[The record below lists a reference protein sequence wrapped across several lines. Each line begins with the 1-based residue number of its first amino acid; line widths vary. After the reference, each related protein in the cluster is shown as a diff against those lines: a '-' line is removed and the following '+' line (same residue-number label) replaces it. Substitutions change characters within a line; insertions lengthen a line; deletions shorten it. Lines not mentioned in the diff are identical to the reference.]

1 MRRVAMFGLPL
12 ALLAVMA
19 TLLLSIS
26 AQVSAAPR
34 IPCRP
39 GQSCAS
45 WGIMTTANPGTL
57 QNLLLA
63 TAAVSANDLWA
74 GGWKMDTAAI
84 ASRTASRATT
94 RRALRPAAPPA
105 RHLRP
110 GAVRGPKDGCGCDS
124 YALIEHWTGST
135 WSVATQPDSSVP
147 GTEILGMTAISSTD
161 VWAVGDHYDATSG
174 NNEGLIEHW
183 NGTVWSAVSAG
194 PVLQGEEL
202 IGVAGKA
209 ANDVWAVGGGGA
221 RGGGAPFIEH
231 WNGSNWSVVAVTP
244 AFSTGGIL
252 LGVVARSL
260 ANTWAVGFV
269 QDPTSGTDVP
279 LIERYNSVAWA
290 QQTAPSLTPA
300 GIQDLVAVAASPD
313 GTVVAVGYYPD
324 PSTGNA
330 RTLAIRLGLRLR

>member
-1 MRRVAMFGLPL
+1 MWQCSGCRLLCLLCLPS
-12 ALLAVMA
+12 VMA

-209 ANDVWAVGGGGA
+209 ANDVWAVGCLVTYGLGGA
-221 RGGGAPFIEH
+221 PRKPNIGMVRVERRSQPEPDAGAARSFLRQRDGGERCLGGRRWRRSRWRVRWAPFIEH
-231 WNGSNWSVVAVTP
+231 WDGPTGALSRSRQRSQPEESCWVWSRGAWRIRGRLASCRTP
-244 AFSTGGIL
+244 HRG
-252 LGVVARSL
+252 
-260 ANTWAVGFV
+260 
-269 QDPTSGTDVP
+269 
-279 LIERYNSVAWA
+279 
-290 QQTAPSLTPA
+290 
-300 GIQDLVAVAASPD
+300 
-313 GTVVAVGYYPD
+313 
-324 PSTGNA
+324 
-330 RTLAIRLGLRLR
+330 RTYH

>member
-1 MRRVAMFGLPL
+1 MWQCSGCRLS
-12 ALLAVMA
+12 LLAVMA

-209 ANDVWAVGGGGA
+209 AAMMCLAVGDRGGGA
-221 RGGGAPFIEH
+221 RGGRRPFHRALERLQLERCRGH
-231 WNGSNWSVVAVTP
+231 ASVLNRRNPVGCGRAEPGEYV
-244 AFSTGGIL
+244 GGWLRAGPHI
-252 LGVVARSL
+252 GDGR
-260 ANTWAVGFV
+260 T
-269 QDPTSGTDVP
+269 TDRA
-279 LIERYNSVAWA
+279 L
-290 QQTAPSLTPA
+290 
-300 GIQDLVAVAASPD
+300 
-313 GTVVAVGYYPD
+313 
-324 PSTGNA
+324 
-330 RTLAIRLGLRLR
+330 